1 MALKLLTLE
10 LILALNLLKL
20 ELIIAKGG
28 DMKSRTITF
37 RLIILLVILNFA
49 RLAVASTAQSDPPP
63 NFGPI
68 QPILYG
74 ECLLCHDHSGNSTS
88 PIFPRLAGQNELY
101 LEKEL
106 KAFREHTRRDPDAF
120 GYMYGPASSLSD
132 GKIHLLAEYFSE
144 QTPTPNSP
152 GNPDRVKNGEV
163 IFKNGVPANGV
174 PPCYACHGD
183 SAQGNDFAPRLAGQ
197 SAGYIVRQLEAF
209 KRNERKEAATMPIVA
224 SKLTADEERDVA
236 NYLQGLK

>member
-1 MALKLLTLE
+1 M
-10 LILALNLLKL
+10 N
-20 ELIIAKGG
+20 
-28 DMKSRTITF
+28 SRTIKF
-37 RLIILLVILNFA
+37 RVIVALVALNFA
-49 RLAVASTAQSDPPP
+49 RLAVASTTQADPPP

-68 QPILYG
+68 QNILYG
-74 ECLLCHDHSGNSTS
+74 ECLLCHNHSGNSTS
-88 PIFPRLAGQNELY
+88 PVFPRLAGQNELY

-106 KAFREHTRRDPDAF
+106 KAFHDHTRRDPDAF
-120 GYMYGPASSLSD
+120 GYMYGPASSLD
-132 GKIHLLAEYFSE
+132 DQTIHLLATYFSE

-152 GNPDRVKNGEV
+152 GDPTRAKNGED
-163 IFKNGVPANGV
+163 IFKSGVPANGV

-209 KRNERKEAATMPIVA
+209 KRNERKEATTMPMVA
-224 SKLTADEERDVA
+224 SKLTADEEQDVA